1 MEKLSV
7 LVLDDDDFILDVVH
21 VMLKSFGV
29 TDITCDTSAAMAL
42 PTLDM
47 DNPRSVVLCDLNMPE
62 MDGVEVVRYLGQQGF
77 CGGVIVFSGE
87 DSRLLQT
94 VAEIGRAH
102 HLRLLGALGKPIDRQ
117 ALSRMLQNMA
127 KDASALHHRPH
138 VTLSAAELRDGLEN
152 DALTPYF
159 QPQVDTLSRRVIG
172 VEALA
177 RWRHPAKGILSP
189 AAFISVA
196 EQNALIAPL
205 TERMI
210 TLSLRQWQLW
220 NAAGLDLTI
229 SVNLSMHSLTRLDFP
244 ERLVAEAQS
253 IGVPLDR
260 LVLEITESQVSQDIL
275 VSSDVLA
282 RLCLKRVR
290 LSIDDFGTAYSN
302 MEKLQMLPFSELK
315 IDQAFIHG
323 AAKKP
328 ASYAIVKSSA
338 DLGRDLGM
346 KIVAEGVETQ
356 EDWDCAGELGCDLIQ
371 GYFIARP
378 MPGDQMPGWVRSW
391 KWR

>member
-1 MEKLSV
+1 MQKLSV
-7 LVLDDDDFILDVVH
+7 LVLDDDDFILDVAH
-21 VMLKSFGV
+21 VMLKNFGV
-29 TDITCDTSAAMAL
+29 ADITCNTSAAMAL

-47 DNPRSVVLCDLNMPE
+47 NNHLLVVLCDLNMPE
-62 MDGVEVVRYLGQQGF
+62 MDGVEVIRYLGQQGF
-77 CGGVIVFSGE
+77 CGGVIVLSGE
-87 DSRLLQT
+87 DSRLLHT
-94 VAEIGRAH
+94 VADMGRAY

-117 ALSRMLQNMA
+117 ALLRMLQNVA
-127 KDASALHHRPH
+127 NSTAVSHRPH
-138 VTLSAAELRDGLEN
+138 VSLSAAEIRDGLEG
-152 DALTPYF
+152 DALAPYF
-159 QPQVDTLSRRVIG
+159 QPQVDTLSRKVIG

-177 RWRHPAKGILSP
+177 RWRHPTEGILSP

-196 EQNALIAPL
+196 EQNALITLL

-210 TLSLRQWQLW
+210 TLSLQQWQLW

-229 SVNLSMHSLTRLDFP
+229 SVNISMHSLTRLDFP
-244 ERLVAEAQS
+244 ERLVAEAQA
-253 IGVPLDR
+253 IGVPLER
-260 LVLEITESQVSQDIL
+260 LVLEITESQLSQDVL
-275 VSSDVLA
+275 VSTDVLT

-315 IDQAFIHG
+315 IDQAFVHD

-356 EDWDCAGELGCDLIQ
+356 EDWDCAAELGCDLLQ

-378 MPGDQMPGWVRSW
+378 MPGEQIPGWVRSW
-391 KWR
+391 K